1 MKLLCSNYHGKTT
14 KWISGLMRRLKS
26 NKRYCSK
33 TTFTTWAMCSLA
45 IVSLNAQNQQQDSV
59 QGKKI
64 DLDEVVVSA
73 SRANDKIPVT
83 YAQLEKKDIQRVNL
97 GQDIPVLLNF
107 LPSVVATTFDGTGV
121 GPTDYR
127 IRGADNSRINVTING
142 IPYNDADSQ
151 TTFFVNLQDFASS
164 VENIQVQRGVGTS
177 TNGAGAFGASVN
189 ILTDNVNEDA
199 FGQISS
205 SIGSFGTFKNTVR
218 FGTGLLEDHFAFSG
232 RLSKIDSDGYVD
244 RAFSDLR
251 SYFLD
256 GVYTDENTLIKAVV
270 FGGEEITGLS
280 FFGLNEAGL
289 EADRTFNNDGLFL
302 DADGNTQFYDRQTD
316 NYKQDHFQLHITQQF
331 DENWTGNV
339 SLHYTNSRGFFEQ
352 YLESDPSF
360 FNPDLSFYGLP
371 TFESGGETIERAD
384 LTTRRHLNSD
394 FYGTV
399 FSVLY
404 TNNTLNATFGGAWN
418 RYDGEQFGEVT
429 ALQFGQLPSFPFRFY
444 DNGTDKTDFNLYA
457 KATLEL
463 NEQFSLFG
471 DVQVRNINYE
481 ASGDYFTF
489 DGIEV
494 LEVDEQYTFFNP
506 KAGITYQPNNRNSI
520 YFSYARA
527 NREPAR
533 VDFETGS
540 PESESVNDFELGW
553 RYVSPNFQLNTNVY
567 YLDFENQL
575 VLTGERDNVGFPIRT
590 NSGQSYRLGLEVD
603 ANINWGKF
611 TIRPNFAISSNK
623 NIDFLVEDG
632 NGGFTNLGNTNISFS
647 PDVVAGNVLT
657 YRISDTF
664 NASLFSKYVGEQFL
678 TNQDTNPLDS
688 YFLNDIN
695 LQYSIPGISILKSL
709 VITAQLN
716 NIFDVEYE
724 NNGYVSFGESFF
736 FPQAG
741 TNFLVGATLNF

>member
-1 MKLLCSNYHGKTT
+1 
-14 KWISGLMRRLKS
+14 MR
-26 NKRYCSK
+26 Y
-33 TTFTTWAMCSLA
+33 
-45 IVSLNAQNQQQDSV
+45 
-59 QGKKI
+59 I
-64 DLDEVVVSA
+64 D
-73 SRANDKIPVT
+73 
-83 YAQLEKKDIQRVNL
+83 
-97 GQDIPVLLNF
+97 
-107 LPSVVATTFDGTGV
+107 
-121 GPTDYR
+121 
-127 IRGADNSRINVTING
+127 
-142 IPYNDADSQ
+142 
-151 TTFFVNLQDFASS
+151 
-164 VENIQVQRGVGTS
+164 
-177 TNGAGAFGASVN
+177 
-189 ILTDNVNEDA
+189 
-199 FGQISS
+199 
-205 SIGSFGTFKNTVR
+205 
-218 FGTGLLEDHFAFSG
+218 
-232 RLSKIDSDGYVD
+232 
-244 RAFSDLR
+244 
-251 SYFLD
+251 
-256 GVYTDENTLIKAVV
+256 
-270 FGGEEITGLS
+270 
-280 FFGLNEAGL
+280 
-289 EADRTFNNDGLFL
+289 
-302 DADGNTQFYDRQTD
+302 
-316 NYKQDHFQLHITQQF
+316 
-331 DENWTGNV
+331 
-339 SLHYTNSRGFFEQ
+339 
-352 YLESDPSF
+352 
-360 FNPDLSFYGLP
+360 
-371 TFESGGETIERAD
+371 
-384 LTTRRHLNSD
+384 
-394 FYGTV
+394 
-399 FSVLY
+399 
-404 TNNTLNATFGGAWN
+404 
-418 RYDGEQFGEVT
+418 
-429 ALQFGQLPSFPFRFY
+429 
-444 DNGTDKTDFNLYA
+444 
-457 KATLEL
+457 
-463 NEQFSLFG
+463 
-471 DVQVRNINYE
+471 YE

>member
-1 MKLLCSNYHGKTT
+1 MKLSMFATMAL
-14 KWISGLMRRLKS
+14 
-26 NKRYCSK
+26 
-33 TTFTTWAMCSLA
+33 CSLA
-45 IVSLNAQNQQQDSV
+45 MASLKAQNQQQDST

-83 YAQLEKKDIQRVNL
+83 YAQLEKEEIQRINL

-107 LPSVVATTFDGTGV
+107 LPSVVATSFDGTGV

-177 TNGAGAFGASVN
+177 TNGAGAFGASLN
-189 ILTDNVNEDA
+189 ILTDHVNEEA
-199 FGQISS
+199 FGQLSS
-205 SIGSFGTFKNTVR
+205 SVGSFGTFKNTVR
-218 FGTGLLEDHFAFSG
+218 FGTGLLGDHFAFSG

-256 GVYTDENTLIKAVV
+256 GVYKDENTQIKAVI

-280 FFGLNEAGL
+280 FAGRNAEGL

-302 DADGNTQFYDRQTD
+302 DGDGNTQFYDRQTD

-331 DENWTGNV
+331 DENWTGNL

-360 FNPDLSFYGLP
+360 SNPDLTFYGLP
-371 TFESGGETIERAD
+371 TFESGGETIDRTD

-404 TNNTLNATFGGAWN
+404 RGDKLNATFGGAWN

-429 ALQFGQLPSFPFRFY
+429 AVEFGQLPSFPFRFY
-444 DNGTDKTDFNLYA
+444 DNGTDKRDFNAYA
-457 KATLEL
+457 KASLQL

-471 DVQVRNINYE
+471 DLQVRTINYE
-481 ASGDYFTF
+481 AAGSYFTF
-489 DGIEV
+489 DGIAN
-494 LEVDEQYTFFNP
+494 LDVDEQYTFFNP
-506 KAGITYQPNNRNSI
+506 KAGITYRPNNKNSI
-520 YFSYARA
+520 YLSYARA

-553 RYVSPNFQLNTNVY
+553 RYVSQHFQLNTNVY

-575 VLTGERDNVGFPIRT
+575 VLTGELDNVGFPIRT

-603 ANINWGKF
+603 VNVQWNKWS
-611 TIRPNFAISSNK
+611 IRPNIALSSNK

-647 PDVVAGNVLT
+647 PDFVAGNVLT
-657 YRISDTF
+657 YSISDTF
-664 NASLFSKYVGEQFL
+664 RASLFSKYVGEQFM
-678 TNQDTNPLDS
+678 TNEDSNPLES
-688 YFLNDIN
+688 YFVNDVN
-695 LQYSIPGISILKSL
+695 LQYSIPGIAILKSL
-709 VITAQLN
+709 VLTAQIN
-716 NIFDVEYE
+716 NIFNAEYE
-724 NNGYVSFGESFF
+724 NNGYVFFEESFF
-736 FPQAG
+736 YPQAG